1 MPASPEQRMAVAAAR
16 MLVGHTTCFVGIGV
30 PSIAAMLAK
39 RLHERTL
46 NLIYESGVI
55 GADPSVPPLSTGSPS
70 VAKGADMV
78 GRMIDVFGALQAG
91 RIDIGLLSGAQVDRE
106 GNLNSTTIGSY
117 EQPVRRLPG
126 SGGALDIALL
136 ARELLILMPHEPRRL
151 VERVDFITSPGR
163 AHAARRGAGG
173 RASAI
178 VTDKAKFLFGRNG
191 VELAGY
197 FEDVDPGALSAFDGV
212 PPHAD
217 PMEIMPLPTAQ
228 ELATLMSFSGNGS

>member
-16 MLVGHTTCFVGIGV
+16 MLAGHTTCFVGIGV

-39 RLHERTL
+39 RLHERAL

-70 VAKGADMV
+70 VAQGADMV
-78 GRMIDVFGALQAG
+78 GKMIDVFGALQAG
-91 RIDIGLLSGAQVDRE
+91 RIDIALLSGAQVDRE
-106 GNLNSTTIGSY
+106 GNLNSTTIGPY

-163 AHAARRGAGG
+163 ARMASTGG
-173 RASAI
+173 GSGASAI

-197 FEDVDPGALSAFDGV
+197 FEDVDPDALAAFGGT
-212 PPHAD
+212 PLRAER
-217 PMEIMPLPTAQ
+217 MEIMPLPTAQ
-228 ELATLMSFSGNGS
+228 ELATLMSFSGNEP